1 MRFFISGT
9 DVVYSYR
16 RLFWQETRIVLA
28 LCREPKTIPPFFILY
43 TRLAAFDDAGLFFHL
58 WIPTPPA
65 MPFKLISPLFSG
77 KHGLIRRYP
86 GERIGALI
94 FAQASYMVG
103 ALSPKRSQTP
113 KETP

>member
-1 MRFFISGT
+1 
-9 DVVYSYR
+9 
-16 RLFWQETRIVLA
+16 
-28 LCREPKTIPPFFILY
+28 
-43 TRLAAFDDAGLFFHL
+43 
-58 WIPTPPA
+58 